1 MRLRGVGSR
10 RVTILERKLR
20 QLKMATKFNFARD
33 ILLGAVGLLV
43 MCMPI
48 SGQNPP
54 SSALQFDVA
63 SIKPCPA
70 GITPSGG
77 GGGQGGGAGLSI
89 SPGRLTVK
97 CQTVK
102 GLITTAYVLFANGKA
117 QGAAGLR
124 LLPIEGGPA
133 WINSEMFSIN
143 AETEEKAGD
152 WMMRGPMLQALLE
165 DRFKLKTHRETH
177 EVPVFEMTLGKAG
190 SKLKPAEEGSCTT
203 VDFSNLQKIRPDV
216 GEKPYCGQIV
226 TQFHGPNWIVEVH
239 SMTLDDFS
247 KWLDGGLDRL
257 VFNKTGIAG
266 KFDFRLEFA
275 PDDSTPGFHAFRS
288 SAGNGDEVMV
298 GASIFT
304 VLQEQFGLK
313 LVPARGP
320 GEFLVIDSVER
331 PSAN

>member
-1 MRLRGVGSR
+1 M
-10 RVTILERKLR
+10 
-20 QLKMATKFNFARD
+20 KMALKFNFGRE
-33 ILLGAVGLLV
+33 LFLGGVGLLF
-43 MCMPI
+43 MCAPI
-48 SGQNPP
+48 AGQNP
-54 SSALQFDVA
+54 SRNALHFDVA
-63 SIKPCPA
+63 AIKPCPSGA
-70 GITPSGG
+70 ISPGG
-77 GGGQGGGAGLSI
+77 GGGQGGGAAASV

-124 LLPIEGGPA
+124 LLPIAGGPA
-133 WINSEMFSIN
+133 WINSETFTIN

-165 DRFKLKTHRETH
+165 DRFKLKTHRETR
-177 EVPVFEMTLGKAG
+177 EVPVFEVTVGKG
-190 SKLKPAEEGSCTT
+190 GFRLKPAEDESCTT
-203 VDFSNLQKIRPDV
+203 VDFSNLQKIRPDD
-216 GEKPYCGQIV
+216 GEKPYCGQMV
-226 TQFHGPNWIVEVH
+226 TRFHGPNLIMEAH
-239 SMTLDDFS
+239 SMTLDDFT

-257 VFNKTGIAG
+257 VLNKTGIAG
-266 KFDFRLEFA
+266 KFDFHLEFA
-275 PDDSTPGFHAFRS
+275 PDDSTPGFHAFRFNA
-288 SAGNGDEVMV
+288 AGEDEIAV

-331 PSAN
+331 PSEN